1 MKSPHTS
8 VARSLIT
15 RRLKTVSSIPS
26 LTFQGRVVCSDS
38 EKASIFSSSF
48 LSNFK
53 TSPPASYVAPH
64 LSSSRPSSSPLL
76 DNDLFAPW
84 VIEHALQKLP
94 PRCGFSPHLAN
105 FFLIKK
111 CATSISLPLSIIF
124 GDSLR
129 SSLVPLSWKKAVI
142 IPVHKKGNPG
152 CPENYRPISL
162 TDPFSRIFERIICNR
177 IKLDCLHKL
186 SAHQHGFLAKRS
198 CPSSLVQVVTNYKI
212 ILKTHGSLDVVFF
225 DFKKAFDQVPL
236 NLLLNKLAL
245 FDIPPLF
252 ISWFSDFLTSR
263 SFSVKVNSTTD
274 PSSALIHSGVPQGS
288 VSGPLLF
295 LLYINDLLISLQS
308 IPYLHFAAYA
318 DDIKIYSHLPSS
330 LQAGIDLVSDWAVSN
345 DLPLAHSKTGLL
357 RLGSLNPSHRFHI
370 VGSPILDSHSV
381 RDLGIL
387 FEPDLKFSAHIK
399 KSVSLARL
407 RSSQILKSFK
417 SNNPAFYSFLFKTY
431 VLPILE
437 YASVI
442 FCLAPS
448 SSLSRLLESTLR
460 IYSRKTLQRC
470 NIAFS
475 SYSHRL
481 ELLSIYSIRH
491 RRLKSQL
498 LLLYKFIAGASHFP
512 NLNSFIRL
520 SSSPRRPMTLIYL
533 SPLSDNFFSFILPI
547 WNAIVANVSSFL
559 SPSQFEHLLDSA
571 ITRF

>member
-1 MKSPHTS
+1 MAFNRPAPKRKQTS
-8 VARSLIT
+8 SDDDLPLQFVPYSAYKELHNQVVALTSLVNQLRGAIIESGQNK
-15 RRLKTVSSIPS
+15 LALEVAESSTFFLFPALTDQSSKIPPV
-26 LTFQGRVVCSDS
+26 T
-38 EKASIFSSSF
+38 ASI
-48 LSNFK
+48 
-53 TSPPASYVAPH
+53 AP
-64 LSSSRPSSSPLL
+64 
-76 DNDLFAPW
+76 
-84 VIEHALQKLP
+84 V
-94 PRCGFSPHLAN
+94 
-105 FFLIKK
+105 
-111 CATSISLPLSIIF
+111 
-124 GDSLR
+124 
-129 SSLVPLSWKKAVI
+129 
-142 IPVHKKGNPG
+142 
-152 CPENYRPISL
+152 
-162 TDPFSRIFERIICNR
+162 
-177 IKLDCLHKL
+177 
-186 SAHQHGFLAKRS
+186 
-198 CPSSLVQVVTNYKI
+198 
-212 ILKTHGSLDVVFF
+212 
-225 DFKKAFDQVPL
+225 KAFDQVPL

-520 SSSPRRPMTLIYL
+520 SSSPRRPMTLIYV